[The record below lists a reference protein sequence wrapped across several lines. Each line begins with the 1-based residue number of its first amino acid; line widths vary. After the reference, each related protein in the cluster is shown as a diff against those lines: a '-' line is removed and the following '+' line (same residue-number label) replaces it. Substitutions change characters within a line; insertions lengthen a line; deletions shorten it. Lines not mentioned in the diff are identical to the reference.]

1 MDIGWCSTLQLLT
14 RCVQI
19 AVDVQHPPQA
29 KQPDGVFQSACHS
42 GALNNGSS
50 RLQTPFL
57 KRLKS
62 VFSFFFHGQRGGR
75 GRGGG
80 NTLLRVRWG
89 RLRRYLPIPE
99 LPLERRSGSVSRSA
113 PCTGTVQ
120 PADRKARLASH
131 KEANMEEHFLSQK
144 GLRPENTLQP
154 SFLTEGRWQTHT
166 GWPTEGSVWWIGI
179 LFLRHTCTEKSQHA
193 SGCTKRKNTQWSSD
207 LFQQRE
213 GRVIFLF
220 YLIIFVFIL
229 LFHYPNGSVNWILES
244 NKVDTGL
251 KNTGSF
257 PEKEMSMFGLAPD
270 LRVLPSLGQWD
281 VDVEVGLG
289 QMRKMR

>member
-1 MDIGWCSTLQLLT
+1 MFNIHLRQNSLMGFSRVCVIQELWIMDLPAS
-14 RCVQI
+14 
-19 AVDVQHPPQA
+19 H
-29 KQPDGVFQSACHS
+29 
-42 GALNNGSS
+42 
-50 RLQTPFL
+50 LQTPFL

-62 VFSFFFHGQRGGR
+62 VFSSFFHGQWGGR

-99 LPLERRSGSVSRSA
+99 LPLERQSGSVSRSA

-166 GWPTEGSVWWIGI
+166 GWPT
-179 LFLRHTCTEKSQHA
+179 
-193 SGCTKRKNTQWSSD
+193 
-207 LFQQRE
+207 
-213 GRVIFLF
+213 
-220 YLIIFVFIL
+220 
-229 LFHYPNGSVNWILES
+229 
-244 NKVDTGL
+244 
-251 KNTGSF
+251 
-257 PEKEMSMFGLAPD
+257 
-270 LRVLPSLGQWD
+270 
-281 VDVEVGLG
+281 
-289 QMRKMR
+289 